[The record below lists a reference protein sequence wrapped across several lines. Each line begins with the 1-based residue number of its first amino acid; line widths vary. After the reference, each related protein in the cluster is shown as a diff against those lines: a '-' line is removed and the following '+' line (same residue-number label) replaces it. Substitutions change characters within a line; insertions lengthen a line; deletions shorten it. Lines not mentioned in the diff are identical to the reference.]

1 MRRLTLFIL
10 LLFSVEVINSQVVLK
25 ESDIKDY
32 QLQIDQMIR
41 YLQETLNFIGDPANS
56 THEKDI
62 IFKESYTKIFKDE
75 NVQIEDD
82 LDETRDVSINKD
94 VQSYLKDI
102 DFFFDDVTFTF
113 DVQARSRIINDKG
126 ETSFKV
132 AMVRTLSG
140 QTIDGKKVRN
150 SKKRFLEINLDAEK
164 KELKIVSFYT
174 TKPNVKDELYTW
186 WNSMSRPWKDYF
198 GNGRF
203 ISNNVELSQVDMIL
217 ENSYTMLAKKETIVQ
232 DSFMIVDNDTISMDR
247 VDELFGHKP
256 DTVIFINDTIIN
268 SL

>member
-25 ESDIKDY
+25 DSDIKDY
-32 QLQIDQMIR
+32 ESQIEQMIR

-113 DVQARSRIINDKG
+113 DVQVCAEIGMRLNYGYKYSN
-126 ETSFKV
+126 
-132 AMVRTLSG
+132 
-140 QTIDGKKVRN
+140 RN
-150 SKKRFLEINLDAEK
+150 TGLRNTYLAAFVDYS
-164 KELKIVSFYT
+164 VYT
-174 TKPNVKDELYTW
+174 TRLTIPLTVGVKLTW
-186 WNSMSRPWKDYF
+186 LLQINP
-198 GNGRF
+198 
-203 ISNNVELSQVDMIL
+203 
-217 ENSYTMLAKKETIVQ
+217 
-232 DSFMIVDNDTISMDR
+232 DNCR
-247 VDELFGHKP
+247 CLR
-256 DTVIFINDTIIN
+256 
-268 SL
+268 